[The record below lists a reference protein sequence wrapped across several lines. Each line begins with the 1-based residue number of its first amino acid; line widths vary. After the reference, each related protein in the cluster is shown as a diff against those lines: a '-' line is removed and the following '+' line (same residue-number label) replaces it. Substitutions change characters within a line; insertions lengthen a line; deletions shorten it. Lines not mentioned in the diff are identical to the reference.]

1 MIKKYAAY
9 NLWANKI
16 IVEFLNTLDS
26 ELLNV
31 EYVSSFTSIRKTLY
45 HIYDAEKIWYQRII
59 KSEHIE
65 WPPSKH
71 FSISENPKVILEASQ
86 KIYDLVNDSEDF
98 FFRDCTSYRDSKG
111 IEYNTNNEEILHHVF
126 NHSAF
131 HRGQIITLVRQSGVN
146 QLPST
151 DFITFIRSS

>member
-16 IVEFLNTLDS
+16 IVEFLTTLDS

-86 KIYDLVNDSEDF
+86 KIYDLVNDSDVIKVNAQVVIEGALARAVSERGEDGGNQDLEG
-98 FFRDCTSYRDSKG
+98 RYRNMLADLIA
-111 IEYNTNNEEILHHVF
+111 IEANNRPDENTWY
-126 NHSAF
+126 
-131 HRGQIITLVRQSGVN
+131 
-146 QLPST
+146 PK
-151 DFITFIRSS
+151 